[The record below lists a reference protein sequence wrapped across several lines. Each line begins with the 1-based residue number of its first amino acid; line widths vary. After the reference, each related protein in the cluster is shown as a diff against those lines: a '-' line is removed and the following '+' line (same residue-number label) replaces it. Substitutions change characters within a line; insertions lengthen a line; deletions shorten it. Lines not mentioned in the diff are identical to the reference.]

1 LISATFPGLRP
12 ARWLLLLLVANPAL
26 AQEMSPRAYWPTPT
40 GTRLLLAGY
49 SYSSGDIVTDAS
61 LPVTG
66 VNSDISTG
74 VVGYQQTLDLLGRT
88 AIAKVELPYVH
99 GTTSGMLL
107 GQSARADIDGVGDVA
122 MTLSL
127 NLLGAPAMNRDE
139 FRRMLSDPGPIVG
152 ASIRV
157 LAPTGEYDGDKLIN
171 VGTNRWAARLQLGYI
186 QPLGGQWVLETAAGA
201 WFFGKND
208 DFLGQRRQ
216 QDPLGAIEAHVIRV
230 TRSGIWASLDG
241 NYYAGG
247 RSFLN
252 GDRRPDFQRNSR
264 MGVTLSWPFKQRHL
278 IKAAFSRGVVTE
290 SGGDYTIASLSYAVG
305 IN

>member
-1 LISATFPGLRP
+1 LAAAAAGS
-12 ARWLLLLLVANPAL
+12 LLLSLAATGSL

-66 VNSDISTG
+66 VNSGISTG
-74 VVGYQQTLDLLGRT
+74 VVGYQQTFDLLGRT

-99 GTTSGMLL
+99 GSTSGMLF

-122 MTLSL
+122 MTLSV
-127 NLLGAPAMNRDE
+127 NLLGAPAMNRAQ
-139 FRRMLSDPGPIVG
+139 FRQMLSDPGPIIG

-157 LAPTGEYDGDKLIN
+157 VAPTGEYNGDKLIN
-171 VGTNRWAARLQLGYI
+171 IGTNRWATRLQLGYI
-186 QPLGGQWVLETAAGA
+186 QPLGGQWGLEVAAGA
-201 WFFGKND
+201 WFFGNND
-208 DFLGQRRQ
+208 DFLGQLRE
-216 QDPLGAIEAHVIRV
+216 QDPLAAIEAHVIRV
-230 TRSGIWASLDG
+230 TRSGIWASLDA
-241 NYYAGG
+241 NYYTGG
-247 RSFLN
+247 RSYLD

-264 MGVTLSWPFKQRHL
+264 MGLTLAWPFRQRHL
-278 IKAAFSRGVVTE
+278 IKAGFSRGVVTE
-290 SGGDYTIASLSYAVG
+290 SGGDYTIASLSYALG